1 VRTPVYASFLAADA
15 VEPTLAAF
23 APFHPLGRIGEPRDV
38 VEAIVFL
45 ASPRAAWISGVILPV
60 DGGVMAGR
68 S

>member
-1 VRTPVYASFLAADA
+1 MVRTPVYASFLPADKIDD
-15 VEPTLAAF
+15 TLASF

-45 ASPRAAWISGVILPV
+45 ASASWITGVILPV